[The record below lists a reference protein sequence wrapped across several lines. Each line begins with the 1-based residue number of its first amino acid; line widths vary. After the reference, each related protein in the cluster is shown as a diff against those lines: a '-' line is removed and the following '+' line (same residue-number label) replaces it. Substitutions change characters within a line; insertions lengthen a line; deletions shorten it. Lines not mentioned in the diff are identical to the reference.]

1 MLIKKGYD
9 QTVVRVYTDNEGGY
23 YTIFPLQHYD
33 GLEDEYSV
41 VYQDGLGE
49 RWVEVWNIERLDGE
63 FGYRIST
70 IFTDEKVFELT
81 IN

>member
-1 MLIKKGYD
+1 MLIKKDYN

-23 YTIFPLQHYD
+23 YTIFPLQHYE

-49 RWVEVWNIERLDGE
+49 RWVEVWNIGRLDGE

>member
-1 MLIKKGYD
+1 MLIKKSYD
-9 QTVVRVYTDNEGGY
+9 QTVVKVYTDNEGGY
-23 YTIFPLQHYD
+23 YTITPFQKYE
-33 GLEDEYSV
+33 GIYQEYCV
-41 VYQDGLGE
+41 MYQDGLGE
-49 RWVEVWNIERLDGE
+49 RWVEVWNIERLDDE